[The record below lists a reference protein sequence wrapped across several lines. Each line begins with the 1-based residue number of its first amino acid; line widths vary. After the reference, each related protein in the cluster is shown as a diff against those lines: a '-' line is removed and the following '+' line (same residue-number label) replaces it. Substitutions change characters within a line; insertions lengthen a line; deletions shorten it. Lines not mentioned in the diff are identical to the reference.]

1 MAFRYINPGYGNLTG
16 DSSVNTFNN
25 STFNPANGVAFQKY
39 DSSNYDNAVKIAIPQ
54 AFSSDIYGKFNLYY
68 DTSDLYLNYFFIG
81 AISSKGSSSLFNNAI
96 GITIRSFPTEPTV
109 YLCDVGTS
117 RGTGIALKKNSLNS
131 IWFHWNKDATNSNA
145 SSGELIVNGTSDS
158 FQNTNSTY
166 GFSNEK
172 FFFINF
178 PSKNYNGDKIY
189 VSELII
195 SDEYISPHEK
205 IVALPIDAT
214 ETTMTAGANEIYI
227 ADAVNQTLL
236 QMPDVDA
243 LLTEYGATSQVTGI
257 ALVGNPAYRTG
268 EEIRSLI
275 GLSKANGTITEHDS
289 CALDTS
295 SSAVV
300 MDGWNLNN
308 VTISDLQNMQFG
320 WKVGT

>member
-1 MAFRYINPGYGNLTG
+1 MAFRYINPGYGILTG

-39 DSSNYDNAVKIAIPQ
+39 DSSNYVNAVKIAIPQ

-68 DTSDLYLNYFFIG
+68 DASDSYLNYFFIG
-81 AISSKGSSSLFNNAI
+81 ATSSNDSSLFNTAI
-96 GITIRSFPTEPTV
+96 GITISSSKV
-109 YLCDVGTS
+109 YLRDVGTS
-117 RGTGIALKKNSLNS
+117 RGTGIALQNNSLNS

-145 SSGELIVNGTSDS
+145 SSGELIVNGTSYS
-158 FQNTNSTY
+158 FQDTNSTY

-308 VTISDLQNMQFG
+308 VMISDLQNMQFG